1 MDVYTLVYF
10 WYIAMCV
17 CGNLFYYFGL
27 SGWWWHFDAIYRVD
41 KGFGMFI
48 ILSSKFYDCGISSLV
63 VPGKTIVARGVI
75 FYQRS

>member
-1 MDVYTLVYF
+1 
-10 WYIAMCV
+10 
-17 CGNLFYYFGL
+17 
-27 SGWWWHFDAIYRVD
+27 
-41 KGFGMFI
+41 MFI